1 MFRYKKPL
9 ISVLITNYNKS
20 KWINYCLKSLTNQS
34 KIKSTYYELI
44 IIDDNSTDKSKKY
57 LKNYSKNKHIKILF
71 NKKNLGLPK
80 SLNKAIKKSKGK
92 FIIRV
97 DIDDTVNKNF
107 LNEFKKMAITKKI

>member
-1 MFRYKKPL
+1 MFIYKKPL

-20 KWINYCLKSLTNQS
+20 KWINYCLKSLTNQN

-107 LNEFKKMAITKKI
+107 LNEFKKMAITKI